1 MDPELRHLRYF
12 VAVAEELHF
21 GRAAVRLRM
30 AQPPL
35 SQQIRQLE
43 AMIGTPLFVRTSRSV
58 ALTPAGEAYLV
69 RCRRVLAAVSD
80 DLHEASRIGR
90 GEQGRFDIGFVSSAI
105 QLGLAGPIRRFRERH
120 PAVHLRL
127 HEAYTAQIVDRLLSG
142 EVDLGVVRDADDH
155 DDLVGVTFAT
165 ESFVAVLPADHPH
178 ARSRAINAAVLRD
191 DPFVFIPRMAGER
204 AYQRNLRPCLE
215 AGYTP
220 SIVQDAGNWTTVVHL
235 VAAGLGVTIAPASI
249 TAVTPPPVA
258 VLPLTGTG
266 ATTEVR
272 ILRRR
277 DDERVTATG
286 FGTAGRSPG
295 LLAASH
301 AG

>member
-1 MDPELRHLRYF
+1 MEPELRHLRYF

-58 ALTPAGEAYLV
+58 ALTPAGEAYLD
-69 RCRRVLAAVSD
+69 RCRRVLATVAD
-80 DLHEASRIGR
+80 DVHEAGRIGR

-127 HEAYTAQIVDRLLSG
+127 HEAYTAHIVDRLLNG

-155 DDLVGVTFAT
+155 DDLVGTTFAT

-178 ARSRAINAAVLRD
+178 AGDLAIDAAVLRD
-191 DPFVFIPRMAGER
+191 DPFVFFPRVAGER

-220 SIVQDAGNWTTVVHL
+220 KIVQDATSWATVAHL

-249 TAVTPPPVA
+249 SAVVPASVG
-258 VLPLTGTG
+258 VVPLTGTE
-266 ATTEVR
+266 AATEVQ

-277 DDERVTATG
+277 QDDRITSTG
-286 FGTAGRSPG
+286 FEAAGRAP
-295 LLAASH
+295 
-301 AG
+301 

>member
-1 MDPELRHLRYF
+1 MEPELRHLRYF

-58 ALTPAGEAYLV
+58 ALTPAGEAYLD
-69 RCRRVLAAVSD
+69 RCRRVLATVAD
-80 DLHEASRIGR
+80 DVHEAGRIGR

-127 HEAYTAQIVDRLLSG
+127 HEAYTSHIVDRLLNG
-142 EVDLGVVRDADDH
+142 EVDLGVVRDADD

-178 ARSRAINAAVLRD
+178 AGDRAISAAVLRD
-191 DPFVFIPRMAGER
+191 DPFVFFPRVAGER

-220 SIVQDAGNWTTVVHL
+220 RIVQDATSWATVAHL
-235 VAAGLGVTIAPASI
+235 VAAGLGVTIAPASVS
-249 TAVTPPPVA
+249 AVVPASVG
-258 VLPLTGTG
+258 VLPLTDTE

-277 DDERVTATG
+277 DDGRITSTG
-286 FGTAGRSPG
+286 FGTAGH
-295 LLAASH
+295 AS
-301 AG
+301 

>member
-21 GRAAVRLRM
+21 GRAAARLRM

-43 AMIGTPLFVRTSRSV
+43 AMIGTPLFARTSRSV
-58 ALTPAGEAYLV
+58 TLTPAGEAYLI
-69 RCRRVLAAVSD
+69 RCRRVLAAVAD
-80 DLHEASRIGR
+80 DVHEAGRIGR

-105 QLGLAGPIRRFRERH
+105 QLGLAGPIRRFREHH

-127 HEAYTAQIVDRLLSG
+127 HEAFTAQIVDRLLTG
-142 EVDLGVVRDADDH
+142 EVDVGVVRDADDH
-155 DDLVGVTFAT
+155 DDLVGTTFAT
-165 ESFVAVLPADHPH
+165 ETFVAVLPADHP
-178 ARSRAINAAVLRD
+178 RAKDPSIDAALLRD
-191 DPFVFIPRMAGER
+191 DLFVFFPRVAGER
-204 AYQRNLRPCLE
+204 AYQRNLRPCLD

-220 SIVQDAGNWTTVVHL
+220 RVVQVASSWNTLAHL

-249 TAVTPPPVA
+249 SAVVPPPVA

-266 ATTEVR
+266 ATTEMR

-277 DDERVTATG
+277 DDDRITSTS
-286 FGTAGRSPG
+286 FGAVGQVP
-295 LLAASH
+295 
-301 AG
+301 